1 MWRKWFKDILA
12 VYRDRIET
20 LDWMSETTKEK
31 AIEKLDTI
39 QINIGYRMTG
49 TIP

>member
-1 MWRKWFKDILA
+1 MVQDILA

-31 AIEKLDTI
+31 AIEKLDTVRLTL
-39 QINIGYRMTG
+39 GTRMTG